1 MGEDDLFGSESKDE
15 SSHGWMRD
23 GTFTKRSRL
32 SKSGESEGVGRGILN
47 NAYGPRDEPNFPVTK
62 REPSWLRSDQ
72 DDDAD
77 EVMSRPRTMM
87 SVRPVTGM
95 SQVGDFIPTLEDLT
109 LSQENSDAPQVS
121 VNTLASYQD
130 LERDRSRQAV
140 IPSLD
145 GIDLS
150 LLVKRLLPERELVEK
165 DEPWTWDGLISNI
178 SSRLQPQS
186 EDSQEL
192 NLLKVNSE

>member
-1 MGEDDLFGSESKDE
+1 MDEDDLFGLESKEE
-15 SSHGWMRD
+15 STHGWMRD

-32 SKSGESEGVGRGILN
+32 SRSGESERVGRGVLN
-47 NAYGPRDEPNFPVTK
+47 NAYGPRDEANFPVSK
-62 REPSWLRSDQ
+62 KVSSWLRSEE
-72 DDDAD
+72 DDDGD
-77 EVMSRPRTMM
+77 EVVSRPRSMM

-95 SQVGDFIPTLEDLT
+95 SQVGDFIPSLEELN
-109 LSQENSDAPQVS
+109 LSQETSDAPQVS

-140 IPSLD
+140 IPSLP

-192 NLLKVNSE
+192 NILKVNSE

>member
-1 MGEDDLFGSESKDE
+1 MDEDDLFGSESKDE
-15 SSHGWMRD
+15 STHGWMRD

-32 SKSGESEGVGRGILN
+32 SRSSESEGVGRGILN
-47 NAYGPRDEPNFPVTK
+47 NAYGPRDEAVTK
-62 REPSWLRSDQ
+62 KESSWLRSDQ
-72 DDDAD
+72 DDDVD
-77 EVMSRPRTMM
+77 EVLSRPRTMM

-109 LSQENSDAPQVS
+109 LSQETSDAPQVS

-130 LERDRSRQAV
+130 LERDRTRQAV

-145 GIDLS
+145 GVDLS

-178 SSRLQPQS
+178 SSRLQPRS